1 MACNYQVHKLM
12 VQIVVQLVVKLVVK
26 LVAQSLLDTERK
38 FKLTSLN
45 AKGVCA

>member
-12 VQIVVQLVVKLVVK
+12 VQIVVQLVVK